1 MLYISYNNLVLVK
14 IELKSQKEV
23 TAMSRIL
30 LVSAALILVGT
41 VLAIIIGLMDLATKA
56 TVDGQLSG
64 FYLFGCGL
72 FFTPIALFPFRRG
85 EKWAWYTALISGG
98 IALIGQMVLAYF
110 AGSALPSFALPASIM
125 LVALWIVGIT
135 LSSIDIFSLTA

>member
-1 MLYISYNNLVLVK
+1 
-14 IELKSQKEV
+14 
-23 TAMSRIL
+23 MSRIL
-30 LVSAALILVGT
+30 VVSSALILVGT
-41 VLAIIIGLMDLATKA
+41 ILAIIIGLMDLTTKT

-98 IALIGQMVLAYF
+98 IALIGQLVLAYF
-110 AGSALPSFALPASIM
+110 AGSALPSFAFPASIL
-125 LVALWIVGIT
+125 LVVLWFVGIT
-135 LSSIDIFSLTA
+135 LSAKDVFSLTA